1 MLQKTVFFLLILP
14 LMLAC
19 SSQTNKAAN
28 RDLKEAKQLNE
39 LTKKYYASIKTDL
52 KNLEQQRNNIMIQGR
67 ALKAS
72 ELAFIDEVDQLLAD
86 QNDLN
91 ELLTSIQKM
100 DYSIVNAQKLLTLNQ
115 KALQVATQIQTKIN
129 E

>member
-1 MLQKTVFFLLILP
+1 
-14 LMLAC
+14 MLAC